1 MALRNSI
8 AHTHGVYNKDERPR
22 GKSLGQKDLC
32 VKTYSATQTFEK
44 YEVLKNT
51 TRNVHGS
58 LISVLTVKEMLLFF
72 PRQNNL

>member
-44 YEVLKNT
+44 YEVLKYYAQCAWKFNFSA
-51 TRNVHGS
+51 HG
-58 LISVLTVKEMLLFF
+58 
-72 PRQNNL
+72 